1 MDNPYHIDIPI
12 PDDLDEVIQRGFSC
26 GKATAARRART
37 QRLVVRS
44 VCSVALA
51 MGLFIGGIRVS
62 PAFAAAMGE
71 LPVIGELVQIFG
83 KNEPLAQGGNPT
95 SSGQA
100 TLTMERSGTTEQ
112 MRLEFQQADASQYR
126 AEFASY
132 PKTVTITLP
141 GTTGVEILSQISR
154 TTDTSQ
160 YIKSVCQLPTSTPE
174 TTVLQLELE
183 SDADVQIQEYRQ
195 PGSLVIELTPA
206 DIQLNTIYSL
216 RTLSFTE
223 DTAAEVLST
232 YSNQSVRILRDDAGT
247 FFAELGQ
254 YPTREEAE
262 AAGAALPGNV
272 LVEQRTGNN
281 VPVAFQSMGAYKSSR
296 FLDEFYDILMQS
308 DTVAPVLDFMDQHF
322 SQATPEEQEVL
333 LSGLKGFL
341 EDETEDTVNWE
352 KAASFFRQA
361 GETLPES
368 IQQHLAS

>member
-1 MDNPYHIDIPI
+1 MDNPHSVNVPI
-12 PDDLDEVIQRGFSC
+12 PDDLDEAIQRGFTC
-26 GKATAARRART
+26 GKAAAARRART

-44 VCSVALA
+44 VCSLALA
-51 MGLFIGGIRVS
+51 MGLFVGGIRVS

-71 LPVIGELVQIFG
+71 LPVLGELVQLFG
-83 KNEPLAQGGNPT
+83 KNEPLAQGGSPDGA
-95 SSGQA
+95 GQA

-154 TTDTSQ
+154 STDTSQ

-206 DIQLNTIYSL
+206 DIQLDTIYSL
-216 RTLSFTE
+216 RTLSFSE
-223 DTAAEVLST
+223 DAAAEVLSA
-232 YSNQSVRILRDDAGT
+232 YAGSDVRILRDDAGT
-247 FFAELGQ
+247 FFVELGQ

-262 AAGAALPGNV
+262 AASAALSGTV

-281 VPVAFQSMGAYKSSR
+281 VPVAFQSMEAYESSR
-296 FLDEFYDILMQS
+296 FLDEFYEILMQA
-308 DTVAPVLDFMDQHF
+308 DTAAPVLDFMDQHF
-322 SQATPEEQEVL
+322 SQATPEEQAVL
-333 LSGLKGFL
+333 LRGLKGFL
-341 EDETEDTVNWE
+341 EDETEDTVDWE

-361 GETLPES
+361 GEALPEFL
-368 IQQHLAS
+368 QQHLAP